1 MRGRNEIITG
11 PRSASW
17 KVLEDLFL
25 DQIVE
30 GSADRAPVN
39 AGRDFEKPGRDMRP
53 RFRPAEVCER
63 DGRQYLAL
71 VSGET
76 RPRHRGEDVVR
87 NLREPVEIFRQYTA
101 PGLYLFNRFRL

>member
-1 MRGRNEIITG
+1 
-11 PRSASW
+11 
-17 KVLEDLFL
+17 VLEDLFL

-30 GSADRAPVN
+30 GSADRTAMN
-39 AGRDFEKPGRDMRP
+39 AGRDLEEPRRDMRP
-53 RFRPAEVCER
+53 RFRPSEVGER
-63 DGRQYLAL
+63 DGRQDLAL